1 MDLYLITNRKLVADG
16 NFLSVIER
24 AIAGGIDAIILR
36 EKDLPGDI
44 LLKIATEIKEI
55 IAGRSVLFI
64 VNNNLEVAKAI
75 QADGYHTSFDDFMHQ
90 SSRFDG
96 WNGVSVH
103 NLDEAITA
111 AQNGASYLLVSHI
124 FATDCKK
131 GLKPKGVELIRNIK
145 MNVNIPLIALGGINP
160 GNSGQVWAAGA
171 DGIAVMSFIMQS
183 HDPYK
188 SSELLKKRLNVSNL
202 DLISPWNNY

>member
-1 MDLYLITNRKLVADG
+1 MNLYLITNRKLVADG
-16 NFLSVIER
+16 SFFSVIEQ
-24 AIAGGIDAIILR
+24 AIAGGINAIILR
-36 EKDLPGDI
+36 EKDLPGED
-44 LLKIATEIKEI
+44 LLTMAGQIKKI
-55 IAGRSVLFI
+55 IAGRSVCFI
-64 VNNNLEVAKAI
+64 INNNLEVAKAI
-75 QADGYHTSFDDFMHQ
+75 QADGYHTSFDDFMQQ

-111 AQNGASYLLVSHI
+111 AQNGANYLLVSHI

-131 GLKPKGVELIRNIK
+131 GLKPKGVELIRDIK
-145 MNVNIPLIALGGINP
+145 INVNIPVIALGGINP
-160 GNSGQVWAAGA
+160 ANCGQVCEAGA

-188 SSELLKKRLNVSNL
+188 SSELLKRRVNDRNL
-202 DLISPWNNY
+202 GLI